1 MASVIPRTT
10 NPTPS
15 KADTDGEI
23 HHGIKGFH
31 TFEHTG
37 EKEYQLL
44 SGCNLGYP
52 TLVMN
57 LPLQEFYE
65 RSFVAN
71 TDNLAEIDHLRD
83 EAIAQ
88 RPLDPR
94 HAFKLAV
101 YILKGLFPAVESY
114 YEAQLGRRPS
124 ETFYR
129 LWETLGR
136 APYQS
141 LQPITANLR
150 SCLPG
155 GRDLKFK
162 RYPDGRLTVFLTP
175 AHTLWI
181 LDGQHRR
188 EAMNL
193 VIQFLKEIQ
202 RTRRYPAN
210 ASLFAEGIPGKEI
223 PEEEYEIWGE
233 ILTYGLGCATIMI
246 EVHLG
251 LDSHQQRQLFHD
263 LNNLVK
269 RVDTN
274 LAYDFDRANPI
285 NLYIKDR
292 LIDHGILNA
301 AIVDKDPPEK
311 DWESQQG
318 TFKRKDVIAVCA
330 ILFLGKHNITGAA
343 PKAIAQLEPYAD
355 QFWKLVGNIPGFGT
369 IGAKSKTVAAQPVVL
384 KALARLFFEYHVGK
398 GKGKRKDPT
407 SYNTLIDAL
416 KDGKIDFSHAN
427 RMWRYFQLTDA
438 EQTTEFPGLENY
450 LPLDRSKPDPG
461 VYNPNRGKHGV
472 MVFGSRHNDIYPIL
486 ADMIRWRLNL
496 PNRQKVSLES

>member
-1 MASVIPRTT
+1 MSS
-10 NPTPS
+10 PS
-15 KADTDGEI
+15 ANMDPSGEI

-37 EKEYQLL
+37 EKEYQIL

-71 TDNLAEIDHLRD
+71 TDNLAEIEHLRD

-94 HAFKLAV
+94 HAYKLAV
-101 YILKGLFPAVESY
+101 YILKGLFPSVESY

-124 ETFYR
+124 DTFYR

-150 SCLPG
+150 SCLLG

-162 RYPDGRLTVFLTP
+162 RYPDGKLTVFLTP

-181 LDGQHRR
+181 LDGQNRR

-202 RTRRYPAN
+202 RTRRYPATG
-210 ASLFAEGIPGKEI
+210 SLYSEGIPGKEI
-223 PEEEYEIWGE
+223 SEEEYEVWGE
-233 ILTYGLGCATIMI
+233 ILTYGLGCATVMV

-269 RVDTN
+269 RVDIN

-285 NLYIKDR
+285 NLYIKER
-292 LIDHGILNA
+292 LIDHQVLHA
-301 AIVDKDPPEK
+301 ALVDKDPPEK
-311 DWESQQG
+311 DWEAQPG
-318 TFKRKDVIAVCA
+318 TFKRKDIIAVCA
-330 ILFLGKHNITGAA
+330 ILFLGKHNITAA
-343 PKAIAQLEPYAD
+343 SPKSIAMLEHYAD
-355 QFWKLVGNIPGFGT
+355 QFWKLVGTIPGFGT

-398 GKGKRKDPT
+398 GKGKRKDTP
-407 SYNTLIDAL
+407 SYHALISAL
-416 KDGKIDFSHAN
+416 QQGSIDFSHAN
-427 RMWRYFQLTDA
+427 RMWRYYQLT
-438 EQTTEFPGLENY
+438 ETERTSEFPGLENY
-450 LPLDRSKPDPG
+450 LPRERVNPDLG
-461 VYNPNRGKHGV
+461 AYNPNRGDQGV
-472 MVFGSRHNDIYPIL
+472 MVFGSRHNDIYPVL
-486 ADMIRWRLNL
+486 ADMIRWRLKL
-496 PNRQKVSLES
+496 PSRQKTGP